1 MLSIFRF
8 LRGYVRVYLWGF
20 SPERFMNL
28 CNNHGIELWDVE
40 PAGEGYEFYM
50 HIKGFLSCKDFLRKT
65 KTRVVIRN
73 KLGLP
78 FLLFRYRKRKLFF
91 AGLSGCFL
99 ALFIATRFIWAFEI
113 SGNRQF
119 TEDMFLSFLES
130 QQVSYGMPIESLDI
144 DSFEKALR
152 EEYDYIIW
160 ASAKIEGTKLHV
172 MIKENDVEHTGE
184 TKEPETGDMK
194 ASVSGTVVSMVT
206 RTGVPKVKT
215 GDPVNEGDVLISG
228 IIPIMNDDGTLRT
241 YHETRAD
248 GDVVIERALPYLDEL
263 PLKYNKKIYTGNRQ
277 RLYIFGFG
285 EKEIKLGSVKIKEE
299 YETLSVRKPVRLFDN
314 LYLPVIYGHNDYIGY
329 ETVESAY
336 TKEEAGEILKSRFLQ
351 FCTTL
356 EEKGVQIMQKD
367 VKIDYA
373 GDKAVLSGNLTIRE
387 NAVVL
392 SPITEFP
399 EENGIE

>member
-1 MLSIFRF
+1 MLSILRF
-8 LRGYVRVYLWGF
+8 LRGYVKVYLWGF

-28 CNNHGIELWDVE
+28 CNNHGIELWNVE
-40 PAGEGYEFYM
+40 PSGEGYEFYM
-50 HIKGFLSCKDFLRKT
+50 HIKGFLGCKDFLRKT

-78 FLLFRYRKRKLFF
+78 FLMCKYRKRKLFF
-91 AGLSGCFL
+91 AGLLGCFL

-119 TEDMFLSFLES
+119 TEDMFLAFLES
-130 QQVSYGMPIESLDI
+130 QQVYYGMSIEALDI

-172 MIKENDVEHTGE
+172 MIKENDVERTGDM
-184 TKEPETGDMK
+184 TALETGDMR
-194 ASVSGTVVSMVT
+194 AAISGTVVSMVT
-206 RTGVPKVKT
+206 RAGVPLVKP
-215 GDPVNEGDVLISG
+215 GDAVNEGDVLISG
-228 IIPIMNDDGTLRT
+228 IIPIMNDDETLRT
-241 YHETRAD
+241 YHEIRAD
-248 GDVVIERALPYLDEL
+248 GDVVIESLLPYGDEL
-263 PLKYNKKIYTGNRQ
+263 ALKYDKKIYTGNRQ
-277 RLYIFGFG
+277 RLYIFGIG
-285 EKEIKLGSVKIKEE
+285 ENEIKLGKVKLQEA
-299 YETLSVRKPVRLFDN
+299 YEILSVRKPVRLFDN
-314 LYLPVIYGHNDYIGY
+314 LYLPVIYGHNEYIGY
-329 ETVESAY
+329 ETVKSAY
-336 TKEEAGEILKSRFLQ
+336 TREEAAEILNGRFLQ

-367 VKIDYA
+367 VKIDYK
-373 GDKAVLSGNLTIRE
+373 GDKAVLSGNLTVRE
-387 NAVVL
+387 NAVIL

>member
-1 MLSIFRF
+1 
-8 LRGYVRVYLWGF
+8 
-20 SPERFMNL
+20 MNL

-50 HIKGFLSCKDFLRKT
+50 HIKGFLGCKDFLRKT

-91 AGLSGCFL
+91 AGLLGCFL

-119 TEDMFLSFLES
+119 TEDMFLAFLES
-130 QQVSYGMPIESLDI
+130 QQVYYGMSIEGLDI
-144 DSFEKALR
+144 DRFEKTLR

-172 MIKENDVEHTGE
+172 MIKENDVERTGE
-184 TKEPETGDMK
+184 TETAESGDIR
-194 ASVSGTVVSMVT
+194 AAASGTVVSMVT
-206 RTGVPKVKT
+206 RAGVPLVKP
-215 GDPVNEGDVLISG
+215 GDTVEEGEILISG
-228 IIPIMNDDGTLRT
+228 IIPIMNDDETLRT

-248 GDVVIERALPYLDEL
+248 GDVVIESQLPYADEL
-263 PLKYNKKIYTGNRQ
+263 SFKYDKKIYTGNRQ
-277 RLYIFGFG
+277 RIPILGMG
-285 EKEIKLGSVKIKEE
+285 EKEIKLGSVKLKEA
-299 YETLSVRKPVRLFDN
+299 YEILSVRKPVRLFDN

-329 ETVESAY
+329 ETVKSAY
-336 TKEEAGEILKSRFLQ
+336 TKAEAAELLNTGFLQ

-356 EEKGVQIMQKD
+356 EEKGLQIIQKD
-367 VKIDYA
+367 VKIDYK
-373 GDKAVLSGNLTIRE
+373 GDKAVLSGNLTVRE
-387 NAVVL
+387 NAVIL

-399 EENGIE
+399 KENGIE